1 MFGLLV
7 RVRAG
12 AVDRI
17 EAYLSVWGGLRR
29 MVGGAHVGA
38 HLAVKV
44 VNTGISTG
52 KYITRYCEILE
63 LLPLILQ

>member
-1 MFGLLV
+1 MLV
-7 RVRAG
+7 RWIG
-12 AVDRI
+12 YI

-52 KYITRYCEILE
+52 KYITRYSEMLAIY
-63 LLPLILQ
+63 Q